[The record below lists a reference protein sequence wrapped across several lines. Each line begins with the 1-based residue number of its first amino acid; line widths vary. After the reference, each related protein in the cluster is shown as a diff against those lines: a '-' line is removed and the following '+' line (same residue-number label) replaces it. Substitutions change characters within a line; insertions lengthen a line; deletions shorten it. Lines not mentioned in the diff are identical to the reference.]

1 MEEVINYTQILN
13 NIQTSITE
21 LSKQISNMY
30 LLIIVLLGVLVCL
43 LLKR

>member
-30 LLIIVLLGVLVCL
+30 LLMIVLLGVLVCL